1 MSKKTIA
8 FTMPAAGRRPRKSAP
23 VVLDGLTGETV
34 PFAAADE
41 QNLYDVGH
49 DPKSDQWVRDD
60 ALDAG
65 PSRIPEPPSGAFGGR
80 REHDDRSFRR
90 AESDGSDGV
99 ECHASVCAWVVLVGP
114 RDRKT
119 PAPLGRLDQNVSAM
133 RPPISL
139 WTAFRASIG
148 AEDPV

>member
-41 QNLYDVGH
+41 QNLHDAGH
-49 DPKSDQWVRDD
+49 DPKSDQWVRDN

-65 PSRIPEPPSGAFGGR
+65 PSRIPDPPSGALAVGASMTIDLSAERSLMEAMALSVMLPFTLGWFWWANAIARRQRVWGG
-80 REHDDRSFRR
+80 
-90 AESDGSDGV
+90 
-99 ECHASVCAWVVLVGP
+99 
-114 RDRKT
+114 
-119 PAPLGRLDQNVSAM
+119 
-133 RPPISL
+133 
-139 WTAFRASIG
+139 
-148 AEDPV
+148 

>member
-1 MSKKTIA
+1 MSRKTIA

-41 QNLYDVGH
+41 QNLHDVGH

-65 PSRIPEPPSGAFGGR
+65 PSRIPEPPSGALAVGANMTIDLSAERSLTEAMALSVMLPFALGSFWWAHAIAR
-80 REHDDRSFRR
+80 RQ
-90 AESDGSDGV
+90 
-99 ECHASVCAWVVLVGP
+99 
-114 RDRKT
+114 
-119 PAPLGRLDQNVSAM
+119 RL
-133 RPPISL
+133 
-139 WTAFRASIG
+139 WG
-148 AEDPV
+148 A

>member
-34 PFAAADE
+34 PFAVADE
-41 QNLYDVGH
+41 QNLHDAGH
-49 DPKSDQWVRDD
+49 DPKSDQWVRDN

-65 PSRIPEPPSGAFGGR
+65 PSRIPEPPSGALAVGANMTIDLSA
-80 REHDDRSFRR
+80 ERS
-90 AESDGSDGV
+90 SDGSDGV
-99 ECHASVCAWVVLVGP
+99 ERRASVCAWVVLVGP

-119 PAPLGRLDQNVSAM
+119 PAPVGRLARSAFGFNYVYFLL
-133 RPPISL
+133 IS
-139 WTAFRASIG
+139 
-148 AEDPV
+148 